1 MYMSDLSIA
10 TDVQGAASV
19 VTVRGRVDSDT
30 APQLDKALM
39 QIAAD
44 GKNKIV
50 LDLKGVDYISSAGL
64 RAIVKAGQ
72 EAQKTGGEL
81 RLSSVSSAVE
91 TVLRT
96 VGMLQMFKLYNTSG
110 EAATF

>member
-1 MYMSDLSIA
+1 MTTLSIN
-10 TDVQGAASV
+10 TSVDSGASI
-19 VTVRGRVDSDT
+19 VTVSGRVDSET
-30 APQLDKALM
+30 APQLDDALA
-39 QIAAD
+39 QLAAG

-72 EAQKTGGEL
+72 AAQKSGGEL
-81 RLSSVSSAVE
+81 RLAAVSSAVE

-110 EAATF
+110 EAANF